1 MWLLSKQAATGDL
14 GSWEQEMKVPSRVVG
29 TRQGR
34 VAHDARALIEPLAM
48 TRTVAEIQK
57 LFLSSP
63 RYAVVGASKDQS
75 KYGTKVRG
83 MIYLCPPLAKTACSS
98 AVIRR
103 TL

>member
-1 MWLLSKQAATGDL
+1 MYWAFDL
-14 GSWEQEMKVPSRVVG
+14 
-29 TRQGR
+29 T
-34 VAHDARALIEPLAM
+34 M

-83 MIYLCPPLAKTACSS
+83 SIYQNYREPLLTHDA
-98 AVIRR
+98 
-103 TL
+103 

>member
-1 MWLLSKQAATGDL
+1 VL
-14 GSWEQEMKVPSRVVG
+14 G
-29 TRQGR
+29 TRRRR
-34 VAHDARALIEPLAM
+34 VARDARALIDILAM

-83 MIYLCPPLAKTACSS
+83 MTY
-98 AVIRR
+98 
-103 TL
+103 